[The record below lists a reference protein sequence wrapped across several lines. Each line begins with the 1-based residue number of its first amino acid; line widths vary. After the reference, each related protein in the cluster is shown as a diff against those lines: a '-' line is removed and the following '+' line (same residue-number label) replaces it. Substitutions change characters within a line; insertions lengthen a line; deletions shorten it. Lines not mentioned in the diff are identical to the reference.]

1 MAERQASTLET
12 VICGRHIY
20 KQIWWPLVGEILTL
34 EREEG
39 SNRDKFAV
47 SLLKYA
53 TVFGHVP
60 RDFSREFWHF
70 LRHGEAITC
79 EVTDRRKHGKATSQR

>member
-20 KQIWWPLVGEILTL
+20 KQIWRPLVGEILTL

-47 SLLKYA
+47 SLLKHA

-60 RDFSREFWHF
+60 REFWHF
-70 LRHGEAITC
+70 LRHGEAITY
-79 EVTDRRKHGKATSQR
+79 EVTDRRKHGKATTQR